1 MIQPRK
7 YRTTFRHLQ
16 AGMSVFH
23 NDETLK
29 IVKLRK
35 REMTEKGLMYH
46 FDVIGGNGIL
56 IGESGTRIY
65 TSKNC

>member
-1 MIQPRK
+1 
-7 YRTTFRHLQ
+7 
-16 AGMSVFH
+16 MSVFH

-46 FDVIGGNGIL
+46 FDVIGGNGVL

-65 TSKNC
+65 TPKNC

>member
-1 MIQPRK
+1 MIKPNK
-7 YRTTFRHLQ
+7 HRTTFRCLRV
-16 AGMSVFH
+16 GMSVFH

-46 FDVIGGNGIL
+46 FEVEGGNGIL

-65 TSKNC
+65 TPKNC

>member
-1 MIQPRK
+1 MIQPNK
-7 YRTTFRHLQ
+7 YRTTFRRLK
-16 AGMSVFH
+16 AGMFVFH

-29 IVKLRK
+29 IVKLKK

-56 IGESGTRIY
+56 IGESGAKIY
-65 TSKNC
+65 TPKNC

>member
-1 MIQPRK
+1 MIQPNK
-7 YRTTFRHLQ
+7 HRTTFRRLQ

-46 FDVIGGNGIL
+46 FDVIGGNGSL
-56 IGESGTRIY
+56 IGESGKRIFVR
-65 TSKNC
+65 N